1 MRKGDIMLLI
11 NLTDKPFWENKVE
24 AYVFLLKE
32 NLDSASDLDSLDK
45 IENEFYP
52 HLKKILK
59 RHQFN
64 GKRGQTYVLT
74 AEKDGKLLQF
84 FFVGLGKLDNAWDRN
99 LEILRRAWASAVQR
113 MKHLSIESAI
123 VALPEKEPF
132 KVSSSELLKQLI
144 INTYMANYEF
154 TQFKSNQKDEWNCS
168 LFFDVADAANVSYDH
183 AVEQGKILGQAINQA
198 RHWIDLPGNIINP
211 ETLSDYARSIADHNK
226 ELSCTIFGQEKA
238 LELGMGSF
246 YSVAKGSDVE
256 GKFVI
261 LEYKGAQDAPT
272 IALCGKG
279 VTFDTGG
286 ISLKPS
292 SSMDGMKYDMSGAAA
307 VIALMG
313 AFAKLKPQVNVIGI
327 TPLVEN
333 MPSGKASR
341 QDDIVVAMNGKTIE
355 IKSTDAEGRL
365 ILADA
370 ICYAEKFYKPDVI
383 VDIATL
389 TGACAYAVGHFY
401 AALITRDEDLRQT
414 LFDAG
419 KLTGDRLWP
428 LPIDDDF
435 VDANRSDVADL
446 ANTGARNYGAGT
458 VTAACFLESFVS
470 KARWAHLD
478 IASSASDVP
487 GINYLGKGATG
498 ASMRT
503 LAEFILN
510 YDLLKT
516 TPIKGSGS
524 N

>member
-1 MRKGDIMLLI
+1 MEGLSMLSI
-11 NLTDKPFWENKVE
+11 QLTDKPFWENNVE
-24 AYVFLLKE
+24 AYVFLVKE
-32 NLDSASDLDSLDK
+32 NLDSASDLDNLDT

-52 HLKKILK
+52 HVKKILK
-59 RHQFN
+59 RHQFT
-64 GKRGQTYVLT
+64 GKRGQSYVLT
-74 AEKDGKLLQF
+74 AEKNGKLLQF
-84 FFVGLGKLDNAWDRN
+84 FFVGVGKLNNSWDRN

-123 VALPEKEPF
+123 VALPDKEPF
-132 KVSSSELLKQLI
+132 KVSSNELLKQLV
-144 INTYMANYEF
+144 INTYMADYEF
-154 TQFKSNQKDEWNCS
+154 IQFKSNQKEKTWVCS
-168 LFFDVADAANVSYDH
+168 LFFDVADASHTGYLEALEEGQV
-183 AVEQGKILGQAINQA
+183 LGQAINQA

-211 ETLSDYARSIADHNK
+211 ATLSEQAKQIAHENK
-226 ELSCTIFGQEKA
+226 ELSCTIFGQDRA
-238 LELGMGSF
+238 HELGMGSF
-246 YSVAKGSDVE
+246 LSVAKGSDVE

-261 LEYKGAQDAPT
+261 LEYKTDANAPT

-307 VIALMG
+307 VIALMK
-313 AFAKLKPQVNVIGI
+313 AFAKLKPNVNVIGI

-341 QDDIVVAMNGKTIE
+341 QDDIVIAMNGKSIE

-370 ICYAEKFYKPDVI
+370 ICYAEKFYNPDI
-383 VDIATL
+383 IIDIATL
-389 TGACAYAVGHFY
+389 TGACSYAVGHFY
-401 AALITRDEDLRQT
+401 AALITRDAQLQET
-414 LFDAG
+414 LFEAG
-419 KLTGDRLWP
+419 KLTGDKVWP

-435 VDANRSDVADL
+435 PDANRSDVADL

-458 VTAACFLESFVS
+458 ITAGCFLESFVS

-487 GINYLGKGATG
+487 GVNYLGKGATG
-498 ASMRT
+498 ASMRM
-503 LAEFILN
+503 LAEFILKFDTSKN
-510 YDLLKT
+510 SG
-516 TPIKGSGS
+516 IKGSGS